1 MARPKKYL
9 KPMKDFHLYLEADF
23 VNRAME
29 RANSLDLSFVAYV
42 QKLIADDIIVWEHE
56 ERQKLLKS
64 LKGEQ

>member
-9 KPMKDFHLYLEADF
+9 TPMKDFHILLAEDF
-23 VNRAME
+23 VKRAME
-29 RANSLDLSFVAYV
+29 RASSLNLCFKDYV
-42 QKLIADDIIVWEHE
+42 QKLIADDIFVWEHE